1 MDDSVL
7 EQVDQSSEHAR
18 QDGLIE
24 DFCDGSVFKDHPF
37 FMQYPHALQI
47 LAYYDELEVCNPLG
61 SHTKNHKLGIV
72 SSKHKGMLQI
82 PAKDDEFGYSCYC
95 PCC

>member
-24 DFCDGSVFKDHPF
+24 DICDGSVFKNHPF
-37 FMQYPHALQI
+37 FMQYPQI
-47 LAYYDELEVCNPLG
+47 LAYYDELKVRNPLG
-61 SHTKNHKLGIV
+61 SHSNWAL
-72 SSKHKGMLQI
+72 
-82 PAKDDEFGYSCYC
+82 YSTL
-95 PCC
+95 